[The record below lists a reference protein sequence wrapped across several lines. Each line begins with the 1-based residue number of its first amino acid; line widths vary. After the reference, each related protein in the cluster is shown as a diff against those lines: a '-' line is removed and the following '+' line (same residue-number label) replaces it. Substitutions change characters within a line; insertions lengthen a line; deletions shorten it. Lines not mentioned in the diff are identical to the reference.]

1 MYEFERGQ
9 RVKLVCVNDEHTD
22 LKPGA
27 KGSVLFVDAVGT
39 LHISW
44 DSGSSLGIVPEAGD
58 RVIAI
63 DE

>member
-1 MYEFERGQ
+1 MEEF
-9 RVKLVCVNDEHTD
+9 KNTD

-27 KGSVLFVDAVGT
+27 KGRVMFVGSVGT
-39 LHISW
+39 LHIRW
-44 DSGSSLGIVPEAGD
+44 GSGSRLGIVPEAGD